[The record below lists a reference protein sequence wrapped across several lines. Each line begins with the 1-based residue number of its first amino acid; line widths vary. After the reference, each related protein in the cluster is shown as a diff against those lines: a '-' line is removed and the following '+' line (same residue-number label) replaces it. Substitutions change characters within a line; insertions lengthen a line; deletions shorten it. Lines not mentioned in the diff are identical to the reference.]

1 MSEELMK
8 PTLENPHYPC
18 PVCLS
23 TEDPDYWQK
32 HLELAR
38 HAEIGRLITAIV
50 DKDGEGVVKAW
61 LDKGVYIT
69 RAYAPDGL
77 GYTAV
82 TEEAPT
88 LLEALRTLAA
98 EIDGGA
104 KAEEAGR

>member
-61 LDKGVYIT
+61 LDKG
-69 RAYAPDGL
+69 
-77 GYTAV
+77 AV

-104 KAEEAGR
+104 KAEEASQ